1 MKEKQK
7 LVCFRVYD
15 RNGRYHQS
23 YVDEDDADACAKHIG
38 GAKRSVTKE
47 EETADWVSSL
57 DKILIRPVA

>member
-7 LVCFRVYD
+7 LVRFRVYD

-23 YVDEDDADACAKHIG
+23 YINEVDAEACAKHVG
-38 GAKRSVTKE
+38 GTKRSVAKE
-47 EETADWVSSL
+47 DATNEWVNSL

>member
-7 LVCFRVYD
+7 LVRFRVYD

-23 YVDEDDADACAKHIG
+23 YINEVDADACAKHIG